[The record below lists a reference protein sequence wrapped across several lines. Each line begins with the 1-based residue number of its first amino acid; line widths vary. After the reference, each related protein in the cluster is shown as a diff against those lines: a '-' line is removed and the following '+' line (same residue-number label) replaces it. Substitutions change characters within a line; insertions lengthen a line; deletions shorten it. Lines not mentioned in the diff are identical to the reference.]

1 MNKPA
6 LITEIEKILG
16 FTLYPAP
23 IHPDPIT
30 GLMAYKR
37 DTPKYQMEG
46 DRLIGLNLAKT
57 GLTDTQWNAITSL
70 PNLRPE
76 DMRALNLSEN
86 KLKELRFP
94 AGMVNVEALNVEDNK
109 LTFPTKET
117 TKQGT
122 AAILRFLTALAS
134 QGESHVYEVKMLI
147 VGEGGTGK
155 TTLWNKL
162 HNADHP
168 VPDPSQLSTVGIGI
182 REGWEFDHPV
192 HPGTPFLVN
201 LWDFGGQEI
210 QYMTHQFFLTRRSFY
225 VLLADGR
232 REVANFPYWFK
243 IIDLLGYDPRQKKNL
258 PVLVV
263 LNERGTITARWPY
276 DPEAAKTDY
285 PRLEVIKRDVD
296 FAKKDDRL
304 EGLTRAIKNILCEY
318 MTHLPWKIPSFWSEV
333 RKELYKLRKTVN
345 HITYTRFEEICR
357 EKGIKE
363 KLQMSDL
370 SQMLHDLGIILHYHE
385 DINLSDLMIL
395 NPEWA
400 VNAVYEILKHEEV
413 KNKQG
418 RFDKSLLLGIWE
430 ACNYTKEEQRHLMN
444 LMLKDSFEVCFQAEE
459 EGKTVYIA
467 PQLLPDIRPH
477 FSWDKNTKALRY
489 TYQYPFMPKGI
500 IGRLIVRLHT
510 YISVQEGKKIVWEK
524 GMLVMQR
531 GCQALVQE
539 TEDGKTGGKIIT
551 IEVRGSSADDRRYL
565 LQRIREEL
573 EHIHT
578 RSFPTLKFEEKIP
591 CCCEGCVES
600 NEPHFFDLSVLNSR
614 QEKGKITIECVNSG
628 DSVSIPELLRGVFSE
643 QKITPADRIRKLVG
657 AGRLEEA
664 LELLEKILPEE
675 KNEIT
680 QQKMKLSN
688 LRSNIR
694 KGVIGTGT
702 TEERTELAA
711 ISSAILD
718 LCNSIL

>member
-1 MNKPA
+1 MSKPA

-23 IHPDPIT
+23 IYPDPIT
-30 GLMAYKR
+30 GLMAFKK
-37 DTPKYQMEG
+37 DTPKYQLDG
-46 DRLIGLNLAKT
+46 NRLIGLNLAKT
-57 GLTDTQWNAITSL
+57 GLDDARWQAIGVL
-70 PNLRPE
+70 PDLRPE

-94 AGMVNVEALNVEDNK
+94 PGMVNVQALNVEENT
-109 LTFPTKET
+109 LTFPTEET

-134 QGESHVYEVKMLI
+134 QGETHVYEVKMLI

-162 HNADHP
+162 HNPDHP
-168 VPDPSQLSTVGIGI
+168 VPDDSQLSTVGIGI
-182 REGWEFDHPV
+182 REGWKFDHPDF
-192 HPGTPFLVN
+192 PGTPFLVN

-243 IIDLLGYDPRQKKNL
+243 IIDLLGYDPRQKKSL

-285 PRLEVIKRDVD
+285 PRLDVIKRDVD

-304 EGLTRAIKNILCEY
+304 EGLSQAIRQILCEY
-318 MTHLPWKIPSFWSEV
+318 MTHLPWKIPAFWSAV
-333 RKELYKLRKTVN
+333 REELYELRKTVN
-345 HITYTRFEEICR
+345 HITYTRFQEICR
-357 EKGIKE
+357 KKGIKNDSE
-363 KLQMSDL
+363 ISDL
-370 SQMLHDLGIILHYHE
+370 SQMLHDLGIILHYYE
-385 DINLSDLMIL
+385 DLNLSDLMIL

-418 RFDKSLLLGIWE
+418 RFDRSLLLGIWE

-510 YISVQEGKKIVWEK
+510 YISMQEGKKIVWEK
-524 GMLVMQR
+524 GMLVMQK

-539 TEDGKTGGKIIT
+539 TQDGDTGGKIIT
-551 IEVRGSSADDRRYL
+551 IEVRGNQEDDRRYL
-565 LQRIREEL
+565 LQRIRDEL

-591 CCCEGCVES
+591 CCCESCVES
-600 NEPHFFDLSVLNSR
+600 NEPHFFDLSVLKIR
-614 QEKGKITIECVNSG
+614 EEKGKKTIECVKSG
-628 DSVSIPELLRGVFSE
+628 EDVLINELLRGVFSTQRANPLE
-643 QKITPADRIRKLVG
+643 RVQELFG
-657 AGRLEEA
+657 AGRLEDA
-664 LELLEKILPEE
+664 IDTLISILPDWKKKEGILLKQRLSALTTE
-675 KNEIT
+675 KNAGRIDSQSAGVE
-680 QQKMKLSN
+680 QQK
-688 LRSNIR
+688 
-694 KGVIGTGT
+694 
-702 TEERTELAA
+702 
-711 ISSAILD
+711 ISQSILD
-718 LCNSIL
+718 LCK